1 MKRPSSRKHGRRYAV
16 ALLISVVSVT
26 ALHVPTTAQAQTD
39 TKPYDGDLLRLT
51 ELLGA
56 VHYLRAI
63 CGAED
68 GTKWRDQMQA
78 IINAEGA
85 TALRRVRLTQR
96 FNKGYRSYQRT
107 YRTCTP
113 SAETAVE
120 RFLREGAELAQT
132 LGTRTR

>member
-1 MKRPSSRKHGRRYAV
+1 M
-16 ALLISVVSVT
+16 
-26 ALHVPTTAQAQTD
+26 
-39 TKPYDGDLLRLT
+39 
-51 ELLGA
+51 
-56 VHYLRAI
+56 HYLRAI